1 MRAVK
6 LLLVGIA
13 LVSLSACTA
22 FYPNWGAE
30 TPQDAF
36 SNETQIGDVIEEST
50 ESELETETDST
61 SEVVAEVPEE
71 VAVEVAPEV
80 VQTKVRVEIYSATV
94 YQDEGLLE
102 VIAQGL
108 GFVEDGGSCTLRFI
122 SGDQEKS
129 KTVQSGSSSDY
140 TQCSPID
147 LPLSGLPSGTG
158 VVTVSY
164 ESANHTGISEPVS
177 VVIP

>member
-13 LVSLSACTA
+13 LVSLSACSA

-36 SNETQIGDVIEEST
+36 SNKAQTGDVIEETT
-50 ESELETETDST
+50 ESEPKPDST
-61 SEVVAEVPEE
+61 SEVVEE
-71 VAVEVAPEV
+71 VAEEVTVEVAPEV
-80 VQTKVRVEIYSATV
+80 VQTRVRVEIYSAMV

-129 KTVQSGSSSDY
+129 ITVQSGSSSDY

-164 ESANHTGISEPVS
+164 ESANHTGISDPVS

>member
-6 LLLVGIA
+6 LFLLGVA
-13 LVSLSACTA
+13 VVSLSACTA

-30 TPQDAF
+30 APQDAF
-36 SNETQIGDVIEEST
+36 SNETQTSDVIEVPTEPEV
-50 ESELETETDST
+50 ESES
-61 SEVVAEVPEE
+61 SAEVVEDVTEE
-71 VAVEVAPEV
+71 VAAETEAEV
-80 VQTKVRVEIYSATV
+80 VKTKVKVEIYSAMV
-94 YQDEGLLE
+94 YEDEGLLE

-122 SGDQEKS
+122 SGAQQES
-129 KTVQSGSSSDY
+129 MTVQAGSSSDY
-140 TQCSPID
+140 TQCSPVD

-158 VVTVSY
+158 VITVSY
-164 ESANHTGISEPVS
+164 ESANHTGVSDPFS